1 MLSAAL
7 LRRALLLWLGLF
19 ALAFVNGA
27 LREIGIKRVIGE
39 PTAHQLSALTAFLI
53 FSAYGWAVWPK
64 TRIVTTADAWWVGA
78 LWLVLTILTE
88 TSVLNRWTSHLSW
101 DQILQTYNLGR
112 GELWPLVLVWV
123 GLLPV
128 VLRALL
134 GPAKG

>member
-1 MLSAAL
+1 MNTAV
-7 LRRALLLWLGLF
+7 LRRTLLLWLGLF

-27 LREIGIKRVIGE
+27 LREVGIKRVIGE
-39 PTAHQLSALTAFLI
+39 PTAHHLSALTAFLI
-53 FSAYGWAVWPK
+53 FSAYGGAVWNK
-64 TRIVTTADAWWVGA
+64 TRIVTTADALWVGG
-78 LWLVLTILTE
+78 LWFMLTILTE
-88 TSVLNRWTSHLSW
+88 TFVLNRWTSHLSW
-101 DQILQTYNLGR
+101 DQILQTYNLAR